1 MAPQTSYPGKR
12 IRRRRRRQNN
22 DRPRC
27 RSLEEQ
33 DAIPGG
39 SPTISGG
46 HLDCTSG
53 QAGASGVALDRRPWL
68 WEKREG
74 ETKEYFMKLST
85 IILAVV
91 SVALAVALIAVH
103 YNKTSQVDQ
112 LRAEYL
118 RVSNQLEQASK
129 DLSDSGK
136 LTEVLQADL
145 AKRND
150 MLSTVSND
158 LARVQAELGKASV
171 DLAGVRAE
179 VGKSQARIMQLEGER
194 DDLAKRMEELNGQI
208 GKLESQI
215 VDTEQK
221 LKTSEGDKTVL
232 LATLKKLQDERAA
245 LVAQFDNL
253 SALQTRIAK
262 LKEEN
267 AIKQRMDWMRTGVYA
282 RQGQKGAERLM
293 AQQYGSSWSQPDNR
307 LNIELHQGGGAR
319 VVPSGSGTASQSQ

>member
-27 RSLEEQ
+27 RSQEEQ
-33 DAIPGG
+33 DAIPAG
-39 SPTISGG
+39 PQTISG
-46 HLDCTSG
+46 HLGCSSG
-53 QAGASGVALDRRPWL
+53 PASGNCVAWDRRPSL

-103 YNKTSQVDQ
+103 YNKTSQFDQ

-118 RVSNQLEQASK
+118 RVSNELEQASK

-136 LTEVLQADL
+136 LTEVLQTDL

-150 MLSTVSND
+150 MFLALSND
-158 LARVQAELGKASV
+158 LARVQTELGKASV

-253 SALQTRIAK
+253 SVLQTRIAK

-293 AQQYGSSWSQPDNR
+293 AQQYGSSWPQPDNR

-319 VVPSGSGTASQSQ
+319 VVPTGSGTASQSP